1 MMNFQVLVADINI
14 GYEEIVNIQVTMIT
28 TESIFM
34 VWDLFSQVI
43 IYTPYQKRVFFLTVS
58 IALHR
63 FISWMMLIRIGC
75 LQLLLY
81 ILAKLT
87 AISSILF
94 EIGGNKSQE
103 GTNNIGS

>member
-43 IYTPYQKRVFFLTVS
+43 IYILHTRKGCSSTDRINCTTPVHILNDADQNWLSPTAVIY
-58 IALHR
+58 
-63 FISWMMLIRIGC
+63 IS
-75 LQLLLY
+75 
-81 ILAKLT
+81 
-87 AISSILF
+87 
-94 EIGGNKSQE
+94 
-103 GTNNIGS
+103 